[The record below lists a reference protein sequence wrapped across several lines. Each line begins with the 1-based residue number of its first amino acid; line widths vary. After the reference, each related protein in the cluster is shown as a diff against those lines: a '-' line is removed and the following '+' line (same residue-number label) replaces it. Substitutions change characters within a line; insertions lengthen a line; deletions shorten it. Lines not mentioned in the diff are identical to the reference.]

1 MIIGPD
7 IPIATRNMQ
16 TDQAIISGQHTY
28 LLKHLKNCEIMGN

>member
-16 TDQAIISGQHTY
+16 TDQAGILGQHTD
-28 LLKHLKNCEIMGN
+28 LLKQLKNCEIIGN